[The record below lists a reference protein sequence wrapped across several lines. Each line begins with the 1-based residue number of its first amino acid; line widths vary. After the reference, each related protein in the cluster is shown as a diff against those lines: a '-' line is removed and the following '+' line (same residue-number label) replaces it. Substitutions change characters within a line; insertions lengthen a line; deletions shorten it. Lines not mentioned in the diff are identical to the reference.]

1 MKAVRCLCSGCVW
14 KAENWLKGRTGES
27 SGANPT
33 LGRRNSH
40 VTRSSR
46 VQFERAARG
55 RPGYHGACGHADQ
68 LGVMGSISWE
78 RKAVKL
84 QSYLEREGW
93 KKKVI
98 KSNLL
103 MNLSLP
109 FLSKLKSLLFLSL
122 SSLSQRIETIEF
134 LFSKWNKRKKRWHQK
149 ESRLLCAESIFQ
161 KSLQLIVLPPS
172 YFPEILFHFLFL
184 FLSLL

>member
-55 RPGYHGACGHADQ
+55 RPGYYGACGHADQ

-109 FLSKLKSLLFLSL
+109 FLSLSL
-122 SSLSQRIETIEF
+122 RYPSVFF